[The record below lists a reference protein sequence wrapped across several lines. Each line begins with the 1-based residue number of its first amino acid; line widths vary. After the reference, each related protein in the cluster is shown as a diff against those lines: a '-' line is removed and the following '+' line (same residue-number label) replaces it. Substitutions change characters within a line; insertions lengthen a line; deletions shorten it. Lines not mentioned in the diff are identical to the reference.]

1 MKKILIFIT
10 VLVTSLY
17 LASCRGNDQMDFKGF
32 VKAIYNS
39 EQIMAGYN
47 ESNIIL
53 DGDFEVYNKLTN
65 FKISRGENVKSE
77 VKIVEK
83 KLSTSGNQTYD
94 ETVTNYTTFHDK
106 KYTVIKRA
114 CSRTEA
120 ILEEVI
126 ELARQPERNE
136 NDYR

>member
-17 LASCRGNDQMDFKGF
+17 LASCRGNNQMDFKGF

-83 KLSTSGNQTYD
+83 KLSTSGNQT
-94 ETVTNYTTFHDK
+94 
-106 KYTVIKRA
+106 
-114 CSRTEA
+114 
-120 ILEEVI
+120 
-126 ELARQPERNE
+126 
-136 NDYR
+136 